1 MADRDPL
8 AEEPRRP
15 KLGLRPE
22 TLLSSLA
29 VVLLVNV
36 FQRSLG
42 LGRSLLLCRWLDPAE
57 LGYWEMAYGF
67 LMLASPLAV
76 LGLPGSF
83 GRYLEKYR
91 QQGQLRLFLRRTAA
105 WSFGLAGGLI
115 AVLAWQRERLAHL
128 VFGDA
133 SQANL
138 ALAMLA
144 CLAMVILLHFLEA
157 VFAGL
162 RMFRVVSA
170 MHFSQSLGFATIAL
184 SLVAGWRPTAL
195 SVIAGYGFASLA
207 SSLGVLVW
215 SALRLE
221 STQDE
226 GKRIA
231 HRDFWAPLMRF
242 AIWVW
247 VTNLL
252 TNVFSIVDRYMIVH
266 LGVFTPAE
274 AIVQVGNYHTSNVVP
289 LLLISVANLIVGAMT
304 PHLSHDWEAG
314 LKRQVSDRVN
324 LALKLITLVM
334 LAGGVLVLLLCPL
347 LFRYAFENKYAG
359 GLAVLPWTLTAC
371 VWFSLLLVA
380 QMYVWC
386 AEKSG
391 SATPP
396 LAAGLAANVGLNFL
410 LLPIWGLLG
419 AVMATAISTLLALV
433 AQVLVNRDLG
443 MKIGRGTW
451 LVLFA
456 PLVLAGGIEVATIGT
471 VVLLIIAVA
480 RGWVFSARERRQ
492 LLQALNQRAPSLS
505 AKLGLKQV
513 PIT

>member
-1 MADRDPL
+1 M
-8 AEEPRRP
+8 
-15 KLGLRPE
+15 
-22 TLLSSLA
+22 
-29 VVLLVNV
+29 
-36 FQRSLG
+36 
-42 LGRSLLLCRWLDPAE
+42 
-57 LGYWEMAYGF
+57 
-67 LMLASPLAV
+67 
-76 LGLPGSF
+76 
-83 GRYLEKYR
+83 
-91 QQGQLRLFLRRTAA
+91 
-105 WSFGLAGGLI
+105 
-115 AVLAWQRERLAHL
+115 
-128 VFGDA
+128 
-133 SQANL
+133 
-138 ALAMLA
+138 
-144 CLAMVILLHFLEA
+144 
-157 VFAGL
+157 
-162 RMFRVVSA
+162 
-170 MHFSQSLGFATIAL
+170 
-184 SLVAGWRPTAL
+184 
-195 SVIAGYGFASLA
+195 IAGYGFASLA